1 MKYLSLIFLS
11 LILFAACSS
20 DDTMMPPAEEDEF
33 EVTCEAGCL
42 SAVVNGETFTAEVTA
57 AVKSQ
62 LTLPDSVYGG
72 LSTDFL
78 DISGTIPS
86 LGVTQI
92 IRITFAC
99 FEFNSE
105 LTLGEENEACGL
117 TFGYTETN
125 LADIQNP
132 IFGYGETGIVVIE
145 YYDGA
150 YIKGSFT
157 FTAKD
162 QNDVEYTITEG
173 QFEAPVSQ

>member
-42 SAVVNGETFTAEVTA
+42 SALINGETFTAEVTA

-62 LTLPDSVYGG
+62 VTLPDSVYGG
-72 LSTDFL
+72 VSLDFL
-78 DISGTIPS
+78 DISGTTPS
-86 LGVTQI
+86 LTKM
-92 IRITFAC
+92 IRMTFSC
-99 FEFNSE
+99 FEFNPE
-105 LTLGEENEACGL
+105 LVLGEENEACGL
-117 TFGYTETN
+117 TFGYTETSF
-125 LADIQNP
+125 ADILNP
-132 IFGYGETGIVVIE
+132 IVGYAETGIVVIE
-145 YYDGA
+145 FYDGA

-162 QNDVEYTITEG
+162 QNDVEYTITER